1 MKGLLLLLPFLIG
14 RFMRSYFLSGVLF
27 PQAQT
32 ALSTGTVKVCLCW
45 RMSLKKVFKGV
56 SR

>member
-1 MKGLLLLLPFLIG
+1 MKRLLLLLPFLIG
-14 RFMRSYFLSGVLF
+14 RFIRSYFLSGALF

-45 RMSLKKVFKGV
+45 RMSLKKVFKGA